1 MGKNNMPKYVYY
13 FGGKQADGKGDMKNL
28 LGGKGA
34 GLAEMTNLGI
44 PVPPGFTITTEVCTA
59 FYENDRKWPE
69 GLEEQIR
76 ENLKR
81 LEEEM
86 GAKFA
91 DPDNPLLLSVRSGA
105 RVSMPGMMDTVLNL
119 GLNDATAQG
128 LIKKTGNPR
137 FVYDSYRRFVHMYSD
152 VVLEVPHEAFEEA
165 IAAKKKA
172 RGVKLD
178 MDLTADDLK
187 ELVEEYKG
195 IARKHTGKDFPEDP
209 WEQLRGSINAVFDSW
224 NNQRAITY
232 RKINGIPGDWGTAV
246 NVQTMVFGNMG
257 ETSGTG
263 VAFTRDPATGENVF
277 YGEYLMNAQGEDVV
291 AGIRTPKPIS
301 ELKKSMPEIYAQ
313 LEQIYHTLEKHYKD
327 MQDIEFTIQ
336 DGRLFMLQTRNGKRT
351 GTAAVR
357 IAVEMVEEG
366 LIDKKTAV
374 LRVPPAQLDQLLH
387 PMIDAKAKVDVIAK
401 GLPAS
406 PGAAVGRVVF
416 TAKAAEEWAA
426 RGEKVV
432 LARTETSPEDIG
444 GMHVA
449 VGILTSRGGMT
460 SHAAVVARGMGT
472 CCVAGCG
479 ALIINE
485 KEKRITCGDL
495 TISEGDWITLNGSTG
510 EVILGQVPL
519 VEPELTGN
527 FGKLME
533 WADEFRA
540 LKVRTNAD
548 TPEDAKQA
556 RYFGAEGIGL
566 CRTEHM
572 FFAEDR
578 IRAMREMIL
587 ADTEEQRRTALAK
600 LLPYQKGDFMGIFRE
615 MDGLP
620 VTIRLLD
627 PPLHE
632 FLPSLE
638 QSKQIEELAS
648 EMGIAEQKVRDR
660 IGALHELNPML
671 GFRGCRLGV
680 VFSEIYEMQTR
691 AIFEAACEL
700 VREGVNVMPEV
711 MVPLVGTTGEMEM
724 IREYVIG
731 IADKTIKEYGVDLDY
746 MVGTMIEVPRAA
758 LIADEIAKSA
768 EFFSFGTNDMTQM
781 VFGYSRDDAG
791 KFLGEYMDRNVL
803 KHDPFQSLDQE
814 GVGQMVTMGVER
826 GRSTRPD
833 LKIGVCGEHG
843 GDPDSVEFFHKV
855 GLDYVSCSP
864 YRVPIARLAAA
875 QAEIK
880 QPRK

>member
-485 KEKRITCGDL
+485 KEKKITCGDL

-724 IREYVIG
+724 IREYVVG

>member
-187 ELVEEYKG
+187 ELVEEYKE

-485 KEKRITCGDL
+485 KEKKITCGNL

-724 IREYVIG
+724 IREYVVG